1 MRATTK
7 RINAAAIK
15 LFAERGSMD
24 LTMSELAEAA
34 QVSRG
39 TLYRNVESV
48 EQLFDQVVEDLS
60 TDWLSRFAV
69 AMDRHG
75 DSDPAARLA
84 IGLRLSVRLA
94 YEDQAIGKFIVRFSM
109 TDNALRSILSGPP
122 MRDIEQGI
130 AARRY
135 NLGGATEVTVASLV
149 IGAVVSTVWS
159 VLEGHQGWRE
169 AGSSAAELLLRS
181 LGIAPDEAQRLAS
194 ADLPALSLG

>member
-1 MRATTK
+1 
-7 RINAAAIK
+7 
-15 LFAERGSMD
+15 
-24 LTMSELAEAA
+24 
-34 QVSRG
+34 
-39 TLYRNVESV
+39 
-48 EQLFDQVVEDLS
+48 
-60 TDWLSRFAV
+60 
-69 AMDRHG
+69 
-75 DSDPAARLA
+75 
-84 IGLRLSVRLA
+84 
-94 YEDQAIGKFIVRFSM
+94 M

-135 NLGGATEVTVASLV
+135 NLGGATEVSVASLV